1 MAHLLFLQR
10 AVHAEGPAALQINAV
25 DIRLPE
31 AVEPH
36 EAVDRA
42 QLLTQRELVKHIF
55 LKLVRK
61 AGRQGRKL
69 RQPPPLTAGYFPVR
83 QGEMQQGKAEQH
95 REEHGRRGDGC
106 FAFHGLTSEAEIEE
120 GIERAVHERGRCSKE
135 QQARQHRSERG

>member
-10 AVHAEGPAALQINAV
+10 AVHAEGPAALQIDAV

-55 LKLVRK
+55 LLVRK

-83 QGEMQQGKAEQH
+83 QGEMQQEKPNSTA
-95 REEHGRRGDGC
+95 RNT
-106 FAFHGLTSEAEIEE
+106 A
-120 GIERAVHERGRCSKE
+120 AVAMDALRFMAHLRSGNRGRD
-135 QQARQHRSERG
+135 

>member
-1 MAHLLFLQR
+1 MRRKRREIGFLHGGKDRCGMAHLLFLQR
-10 AVHAEGPAALQINAV
+10 AVHAEGPAALQIDAV

-106 FAFHGLTSEAEIEE
+106 FAFHGSPQK
-120 GIERAVHERGRCSKE
+120 RK
-135 QQARQHRSERG
+135 

>member
-42 QLLTQRELVKHIF
+42 QLLTQRELIECIAFKI
-55 LKLVRK
+55 
-61 AGRQGRKL
+61 AC
-69 RQPPPLTAGYFPVR
+69 PFPVP
-83 QGEMQQGKAEQH
+83 K
-95 REEHGRRGDGC
+95 
-106 FAFHGLTSEAEIEE
+106 AFH
-120 GIERAVHERGRCSKE
+120 
-135 QQARQHRSERG
+135 